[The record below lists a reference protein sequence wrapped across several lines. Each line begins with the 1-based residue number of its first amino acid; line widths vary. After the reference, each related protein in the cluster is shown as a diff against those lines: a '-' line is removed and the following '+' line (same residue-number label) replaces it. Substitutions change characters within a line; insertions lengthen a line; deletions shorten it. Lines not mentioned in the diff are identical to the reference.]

1 MQLIMRGECFYILAG
16 DTSADLL
23 AAHLMRAIQ
32 LDVYMPVNWIG
43 IGGEQMQQQGLETS
57 LPMSSLSVIG
67 IIDAIT
73 SYNRLL
79 KIAKNQVAQIMVARP
94 SAIFTVDTK
103 QFSLKFAM
111 LLRKEMD
118 KAGWHVPIIQLVAPT
133 VWAWGPW
140 RAKKFEIAFDK
151 ILCLFPFEPPY
162 FNSEKTDAVFVGHP
176 YGYLSNQSS
185 RQALGDNRKKRSNL
199 IGLLPGSRRREI
211 ANNLPDILKAA
222 ELFSAQFPD
231 CQFILPTT
239 ANLEKDVRR
248 QLNNHQLEVEI
259 VVGLGA
265 FDNCLLD
272 ILAAICVSGT
282 ATLQLALHAVPAV
295 TCYKTNPINFML
307 MKSFFKLKDPILP
320 NILLQTEVYSCFLQ
334 SKQTSY
340 NLSSALVQIYD
351 NISLQQSKMK
361 QHAQELQ
368 QMLIG
373 YEDEFE
379 SSIAKAINIRE

>member
-1 MQLIMRGECFYILAG
+1 MSGECFYILAG

-23 AAHLMRAIQ
+23 ATRLMRAIQ
-32 LDVYMPVNWIG
+32 SDIDNPINWIG
-43 IGGEQMQQQGLETS
+43 IGGEQMQKQGLETS

-67 IIDAIT
+67 IVDAIT

-79 KIAKNQVAQIMVARP
+79 QIAKEQVAQIIVARP
-94 SAIFTVDTK
+94 KAIFTIDTK

-111 LLRKEMD
+111 LLREEMD
-118 KAGWHVPIIQLVAPT
+118 KVRWHVPIIQLVAPT

-151 ILCLFPFEPPY
+151 ILCLFPFEPSY
-162 FNSEKTDAVFVGHP
+162 FNSAKTDAVFVGHP
-176 YGYLSNQSS
+176 YGYLAKQSDS
-185 RQALGDNRKKRSNL
+185 QALDDNSKRRSNL
-199 IGLLPGSRRREI
+199 IGLLPGSRRGEI
-211 ANNLPDILKAA
+211 AHNLPDILKAA
-222 ELFSAQFPD
+222 ELFSAQFPN

-239 ANLEKDVRR
+239 SNLEKDVR
-248 QLNNHQLEVEI
+248 HQLRESQLGVEM
-259 VVGLGA
+259 VVGVDA

-282 ATLQLALHAVPAV
+282 ATLQLGLNAVPAV
-295 TCYKTNPINFML
+295 TCYKTNPINFVL

-334 SKQTSY
+334 SKQTPY
-340 NLSSALVQIYD
+340 NLSSALVHIYD
-351 NISLQQSKMK
+351 NISSQQYKMK

-368 QMLIG
+368 RMLIG
-373 YEDEFE
+373 CEDKFE
-379 SSIAKAINIRE
+379 SSIAKAINIRELV

>member
-1 MQLIMRGECFYILAG
+1 MTHEHFYILAG

-23 AAHLMRAIQ
+23 ASRLMCAIQ
-32 LDVYMPVNWIG
+32 SDVRQPITWIG
-43 IGGEQMQQQGLETS
+43 IGGEQMQKEGLETS
-57 LPMSSLSVIG
+57 VPISSLSVIG
-67 IIDAIT
+67 ILDAVT
-73 SYNRLL
+73 SYYRLL
-79 KIAKNQVAQIMVARP
+79 KLAKEQIALIMVTRP
-94 SAIFTVDTK
+94 KMIFTVDTK

-118 KAGWHVPIIQLVAPT
+118 KASWHVPIIQLVAPT
-133 VWAWGPW
+133 VWAWGAW
-140 RAKKFEIAFDK
+140 RAKKFETAFDK
-151 ILCLFPFEPPY
+151 ILCLFPFEPSY

-176 YGYLSNQSS
+176 YGYLSIQSK
-185 RQALGDNRKKRSNL
+185 LLDDNSKKLSNL

-239 ANLEKDVRR
+239 ANLEKDVRG

-307 MKSFFKLKDPILP
+307 MKSFFKQKDPILP